1 VNVIEKPLRQYNKKL
16 DKLKPYIR
24 QLKNKTDYSEI
35 QQKPVLRDTT
45 RTSAQ
50 RYNKNQAEITIV
62 KTGDETD
69 ADTKKSQQEKGD
81 TRAKNS
87 PVATGISGSV
97 VASCSWR
104 SKPKHPALGSIE
116 LRRAEILGR
125 GLLCAATEI

>member
-81 TRAKNS
+81 TRA
-87 PVATGISGSV
+87 TGISGSV